1 MAFHS
6 RMRKSEKYRRGRSKE
21 NNSVKIPRRGMR
33 RVWYILSP
41 KEILEVCLIIVAVMA
56 LLVIPATIGEWDVW
70 KSQELGS
77 ALTIAGI
84 VIYVLVRIAIL
95 AVKIFVPY
103 FIIRFLIHRFGWSRR
118 LYALVAVAA
127 LLAIATDGSS
137 FRRNYREDPELA
149 AEMAKLHAE
158 TEFEKYR
165 IVQDQIYIS
174 DFDELILNAK
184 KIEKLDDEK

>member
-1 MAFHS
+1 
-6 RMRKSEKYRRGRSKE
+6 
-21 NNSVKIPRRGMR
+21 MR

-41 KEILEVCLIIVAVMA
+41 KEILEICLIIVAVMA

-70 KSQELGS
+70 KSQEFGS

-95 AVKIFVPY
+95 AIKILIPY
-103 FIIRFLIHRFGWSRR
+103 FIIRFFIHRFGWSRR

-137 FRRNYREDPELA
+137 FRRNYREDTELA
-149 AEMAKLHAE
+149 AEMAKLKD
-158 TEFEKYR
+158 EKILQR
-165 IVQDQIYIS
+165 IVHYEACRMAYDLERI
-174 DFDELILNAK
+174 APK
-184 KIEKLDDEK
+184 